1 MKTTHARNRRPAGG
15 NQLQSRFANLAG
27 TGRGGV
33 LALLL
38 ALSAS
43 VAAQPIVVPNGDFAN
58 PANSG
63 SIGGLLGPN
72 LVNLPIGTGPWNG
85 NAIGV
90 LGLLAQPTLS
100 IDATS
105 QTATISGLLG
115 ISVLGLLNN
124 GGSFVQELSTS
135 YQFGRFYVLN
145 ADVITDSGLD
155 LTALGNANVGIA
167 LTAMGNVVAS
177 STTTVSP
184 ANLVEFAQLGDGEYQ
199 LRLGYLADIGGS
211 GFIGVRLFN
220 EPQQLLTANL
230 LGTVSFANV
239 GLEERDIGVPTN
251 VNVVPGDP
259 GNNQAPTGGPF
270 PGTFI
275 ATVTD
280 AEGDG
285 VPGFAVVISSPTD
298 GASADLSSPT
308 SSDPPGRLIVAT
320 TDLDGVVTFDA
331 TANDIAGCYRIHIE
345 SQDPELE
352 ISQAVFYMRNF
363 SDDPGQ
369 DSLFCN
375 GYQQ

>member
-43 VAAQPIVVPNGDFAN
+43 VAADPIVIPNGDFSD
-58 PANSG
+58 PSNSG
-63 SIGGLLGPN
+63 SIGGLIGPN
-72 LVNLPIGTGPWNG
+72 IINQPIGAGGLWNG
-85 NAIGV
+85 NAFGV
-90 LGLLAQPTLS
+90 LGLLARPTLT
-100 IDATS
+100 IDSAS

-115 ISVLGLLNN
+115 INVAGLLNN
-124 GGSFVQELSTS
+124 GGSFVQELGTS
-135 YQFGRFYVLN
+135 YQFGRFYVLS
-145 ADVITDSGLD
+145 ADVDTDSLLD

-167 LTAMGNVVAS
+167 LTSMGNVIAS
-177 STTTVSP
+177 STTTDP
-184 ANLVEFAQLGDGEYQ
+184 ALIELSQLGDGAYQ
-199 LRLGYLADIGGS
+199 LRFGHVADIGSS

-220 EPQQLLTANL
+220 EPNQLLTASL
-230 LGTVSFANV
+230 ISSVSFRNV
-239 GLEERDIGVPTN
+239 QLEERDIGVPTN